1 VLIVSEEPFNR
12 SGAGLVIAL
21 PITSTLRP
29 IPFRVRISP
38 PEGGLIMVSDV
49 LCEGVRSISKERL
62 LVRLGRIK
70 QDHMALV
77 EDGLRVLL
85 GLWTS

>member
-1 VLIVSEEPFNR
+1 
-12 SGAGLVIAL
+12 
-21 PITSTLRP
+21 
-29 IPFRVRISP
+29 
-38 PEGGLIMVSDV
+38 MVSDV